1 MSVEERAEYIT
12 YLEGRVIVEK
22 SLRYFDEDGNLIT
35 TGLIAEE
42 VEIPEGGRVEDAID
56 EARRRLKDR
65 LDKERGEWRRRG
77 AAPVSP
83 V

>member
-1 MSVEERAEYIT
+1 VEQRVEHIT
-12 YLEGRVIVEK
+12 YLEGKVVVEW
-22 SLRYFDEDGNLIT
+22 SLRYYDERGELVS

-42 VEIPEGGRVEDAID
+42 VDIPKGGSVEGAVN
-56 EARRRLKDR
+56 EARRRLN
-65 LDKERGEWRRRG
+65 ERIGMIREEWRRRG